1 MIKDL
6 LSVTT
11 QILEGPAQG
20 LTRWMPGKNFDDCDG
35 TLATSQKV
43 FELMRELYG
52 ADNAST
58 LIEQSNLGSKQFGC
72 GRHEQGIANV
82 RVAANG
88 LRAQFGEENRIVDQI
103 SFYLAKYLH
112 QTGKHQE
119 SLAMLD
125 HLSEIALDKT
135 DGLAITAAEIL
146 LWRARVLT
154 EVGKPTEACDT
165 LEQAARLADTG
176 DVPEEIAAQVD
187 AEFEGLALTAKA
199 GM

>member
-1 MIKDL
+1 MTELYGEAHYQTITT
-6 LSVTT
+6 LSLV
-11 QILEGPAQG
+11 AQMQSR
-20 LTRWMPGKNFDDCDG
+20 LDDCDG

-82 RVAANG
+82 RVAADG
-88 LRAQFGEENRIVDQI
+88 LRAQFGEENRAVHQI

-112 QTGKHQE
+112 QTGEHEE

-125 HLSEIALDKT
+125 HLAEIALDKT

-146 LWRARVLT
+146 LWRARVLA
-154 EVGKPTEACDT
+154 EVGKPTEARDT
-165 LEQAARLADTG
+165 LERAARLADS
-176 DVPEEIAAQVD
+176 DNVPEDIAAQVD
-187 AEFEGLALTAKA
+187 AEFEGLALTAERNR
-199 GM
+199 